1 MNKVDQM
8 WYLLLICHDF
18 ATVVIPFF
26 RAALCTSRIEASTSP
41 APGIP
46 RAFDAFSC
54 SEGGNLITTHRGWE
68 FEF

>member
-26 RAALCTSRIEASTSP
+26 RAVCRVEDELFTVSSVM
-41 APGIP
+41 
-46 RAFDAFSC
+46 
-54 SEGGNLITTHRGWE
+54 L
-68 FEF
+68 

>member
-26 RAALCTSRIEASTSP
+26 RAVS
-41 APGIP
+41 
-46 RAFDAFSC
+46 
-54 SEGGNLITTHRGWE
+54 GGVHVRVSFLVHHSDVFPSGAWWNSL
-68 FEF
+68 

>member
-26 RAALCTSRIEASTSP
+26 RAVRTTSQVSLLL
-41 APGIP
+41 
-46 RAFDAFSC
+46 AFSDGLNQKC
-54 SEGGNLITTHRGWE
+54 
-68 FEF
+68 

>member
-26 RAALCTSRIEASTSP
+26 RAVLVIRQNACRQLATSSENIMSYQCSVFGRI
-41 APGIP
+41 G
-46 RAFDAFSC
+46 DQ
-54 SEGGNLITTHRGWE
+54 
-68 FEF
+68 

>member
-26 RAALCTSRIEASTSP
+26 RAVLVKLSRSVRSSFVGFVSVADKSFL
-41 APGIP
+41 
-46 RAFDAFSC
+46 R
-54 SEGGNLITTHRGWE
+54 RW
-68 FEF
+68 